1 MSKIIVV
8 DPFDYVV
15 FGGTGDLAKRKLFPA
30 LYHRELDGQL
40 PDDARII
47 GVARS
52 ALTSEE
58 FRGQVEAG
66 LREFVPAS
74 DLDDALIA
82 KFIARFFYQSND
94 AFTVGGYKKLK
105 ETLDEYPDRVRVIY
119 LATPPS
125 LFGPVSAFLAEVGL
139 NGPRDRLVLE
149 KPLGH
154 DLASS
159 QEINADVAKA
169 FDEDHVYRIDHYL
182 GKESVQNLMALR
194 FGNVLFESIWS
205 NAVVDH
211 VQITVAE
218 DIGAGDRAAYYSK
231 SGALRDMVQNH
242 LAQLLCLTAM
252 EAPASMDADSVRDE
266 KLKVLRSLRPFT
278 AQDLKTDVVRGQYA
292 AGAIGGESVPGY
304 ATELGE
310 PTKTETYVAL
320 KAHVDNWR
328 WAGVPFYLRTGKRL
342 PVRSSEIVIRFKAIP
357 HSIFRPYTTDEATP
371 NRLVI
376 RLQPDE
382 GVSLRLMTK
391 DPGPGGMRLR
401 AASLD
406 LSFKDE
412 FELERFPDAY
422 ERLLL
427 DVVRGN
433 RTLFMRRDE
442 LEAAWQWVTPI
453 LDHWAASD
461 EEPKPY
467 QSGSW
472 GPTAAAMMMDRDGR
486 SWHEDM
492 K

>member
-15 FGGTGDLAKRKLFPA
+15 VGGTGDLAKRKLFPA
-30 LYHRELDGQL
+30 LFHRELDGQL
-40 PDDARII
+40 PDQARII

-52 ALTSEE
+52 ELSDAE
-58 FRGQVEAG
+58 FVTQVEAA
-66 LREFVPAS
+66 LREFVPEK
-74 DLDDALIA
+74 DLDADTL
-82 KFIARFFYQSND
+82 KRFLGRFAYMPNN
-94 AFTVGGYKKLK
+94 AFTVDGYRALK
-105 ETLDEYPDRVRVIY
+105 DKLDEHPDRVRVIY

-125 LFGPVSAFLAEVGL
+125 LFGPISAFLAEVGL
-139 NGPRDRLVLE
+139 NGPKDRLVLE

-154 DLASS
+154 DLPSS
-159 QEINADVAKA
+159 QEINAAVAEA
-169 FDEDHVYRIDHYL
+169 FDESQVYRIDHYL

-205 NAVVDH
+205 KAVVDH

-218 DIGAGDRAAYYSK
+218 DIGAGDRATYYSK

-266 KLKVLRSLRPFT
+266 KLKVLRALRPFS
-278 AQDLKTDVVRGQYA
+278 AEDFQLNVIRGQYQ
-292 AGAIGGESVPGY
+292 AGSVDGEAVSGY
-304 ATELGE
+304 ADELGE
-310 PTKTETYVAL
+310 PTRTETYVAL
-320 KAHVDNWR
+320 KTFVDNWR

-342 PVRSSEIVIRFKAIP
+342 PIRSSEIVVHFKAIP
-357 HSIFRPYTTDEATP
+357 HSIFRPVTTDEVVP

-442 LEAAWQWVTPI
+442 LEAAWAWMTPV
-453 LDHWAASD
+453 LDHWTETEKGTEPYAA
-461 EEPKPY
+461 
-467 QSGSW
+467 GSW
-472 GPTAAAMMMDRDGR
+472 GPDAAAEMMRRDGR

>member
-52 ALTSEE
+52 KLSREDFQA
-58 FRGQVEAG
+58 QVEAG

-82 KFIARFFYQSND
+82 KFIARFDYQPND
-94 AFTVGGYKKLK
+94 AFTVDGYKTLK
-105 ETLDEYPDRVRVIY
+105 AMLDEHPDRVRVIY

-154 DLASS
+154 DLPSS
-159 QEINADVAKA
+159 REINADVAKA
-169 FDEDHVYRIDHYL
+169 FDEAQVYRIDHYL

-266 KLKVLRSLRPFT
+266 KLKVLRALRPFT
-278 AQDLKTDVVRGQYA
+278 DADLRTDVVRGQYT
-292 AGAIGGESVPGY
+292 AGSINGESVP
-304 ATELGE
+304 A
-310 PTKTETYVAL
+310 
-320 KAHVDNWR
+320 
-328 WAGVPFYLRTGKRL
+328 
-342 PVRSSEIVIRFKAIP
+342 
-357 HSIFRPYTTDEATP
+357 
-371 NRLVI
+371 
-376 RLQPDE
+376 
-382 GVSLRLMTK
+382 
-391 DPGPGGMRLR
+391 
-401 AASLD
+401 
-406 LSFKDE
+406 
-412 FELERFPDAY
+412 
-422 ERLLL
+422 
-427 DVVRGN
+427 
-433 RTLFMRRDE
+433 
-442 LEAAWQWVTPI
+442 
-453 LDHWAASD
+453 
-461 EEPKPY
+461 
-467 QSGSW
+467 
-472 GPTAAAMMMDRDGR
+472 
-486 SWHEDM
+486 
-492 K
+492 

>member
-15 FGGTGDLAKRKLFPA
+15 VGGTGDLAKRKLFPA

-40 PDDARII
+40 PDEARII

-52 ALTSEE
+52 ELTRDA
-58 FRGQVEAG
+58 FKAQVEAA
-66 LREFVPAS
+66 LREFVPAA
-74 DLDDALIA
+74 DVDEAVFA
-82 KFIARFFYQSND
+82 KFLNRFSYQPNN
-94 AFTVGGYKKLK
+94 AFTVEGYQKLK
-105 ETLDEYPDRVRVIY
+105 DTLDEHPDRVRVIY

-125 LFGPVSAFLAEVGL
+125 LFGPISAFLAEVGL

-154 DLASS
+154 DLPSS

-169 FDEDHVYRIDHYL
+169 FDEAQVYRIDHYL

-211 VQITVAE
+211 IQITVAE
-218 DIGAGDRAAYYSK
+218 DIGAGDRATYYSK

-266 KLKVLRSLRPFT
+266 KLKVLRSLRPFN
-278 AQDLKTDVVRGQYA
+278 AEDLTTNVVRGQYTS
-292 AGAIGGESVPGY
+292 GAINGESVPGY
-304 ATELGE
+304 ATELGDA
-310 PTKTETYVAL
+310 TTTETYVAL

-342 PVRSSEIVIRFKAIP
+342 PVRSSEIVIQFKSIP
-357 HSIFRPYTTDEATP
+357 HSIFRPYTTDQAVP

-442 LEAAWQWVTPI
+442 LEAAWEWVTPI
-453 LDHWAASD
+453 LNVWSASD
-461 EEPKPY
+461 DEPKPY

-486 SWHEDM
+486 HWHEDM
-492 K
+492 R

>member
-15 FGGTGDLAKRKLFPA
+15 VGGTGDLAKRKLFPA
-30 LYHRELDGQL
+30 LYHREIDGQL
-40 PDDARII
+40 PDEARII

-52 ALTSEE
+52 KLSSEE
-58 FRGQVEAG
+58 FVAQVNEA
-66 LREFVPAS
+66 LHEFVPAG
-74 DLDDALIA
+74 DIDEAIIE
-82 KFIARFFYQSND
+82 KFLARFSYQPND
-94 AFTVGGYKKLK
+94 AFTVDGYQKLK
-105 ETLDEYPDRVRVIY
+105 NKLDEFPDRVRVIY

-125 LFGPVSAFLAEVGL
+125 LFGPVSSFLKQVGL
-139 NGPRDRLVLE
+139 NGPKDRLVLE

-154 DLASS
+154 DLKSS
-159 QEINADVAKA
+159 QEINAAVAES
-169 FDEDHVYRIDHYL
+169 FDEAHVYRIDHYL

-205 NAVVDH
+205 KDVVDH

-266 KLKVLRSLRPFT
+266 KLKVLRSLRPFS
-278 AQDLKTDVVRGQYA
+278 AEDLKTDVVRGQYTS
-292 AGAIGGESVPGY
+292 GAIGGEPAAGY
-304 ATELGE
+304 AEELGE
-310 PTKTETYVAL
+310 PTNTETYVAL
-320 KAHVDNWR
+320 KTYVENWR

-342 PVRSSEIVIRFKAIP
+342 PIRSSEIVIHFKSIP
-357 HSIFRPYTTDEATP
+357 HSIFRPYTTGEAVP

-442 LEAAWQWVTPI
+442 LEAAWEWVTPI
-453 LDHWAASD
+453 LDHWEATD
-461 EEPKPY
+461 EEPKMY
-467 QSGSW
+467 QAGSW
-472 GPTAAAMMMDRDGR
+472 GPTAAAMLMDRDGR
-486 SWHEDM
+486 HWHEDM

>member
-15 FGGTGDLAKRKLFPA
+15 VGGTGDLAKRKLFPA
-30 LYHRELDGQL
+30 LFHRESDGQL
-40 PDDARII
+40 PDQARII
-47 GVARS
+47 GVARTE
-52 ALTSEE
+52 LTDAE
-58 FRGQVEAG
+58 FVAQVEAA
-66 LREFVPAS
+66 LQEFIPAK
-74 DLDDALIA
+74 DRDPETLKRFL
-82 KFIARFFYQSND
+82 ARFSYMPNN
-94 AFTVGGYKKLK
+94 AFTSDGYWALK
-105 ETLDEYPDRVRVIY
+105 RKLDEHPDRVRVIY

-125 LFGPVSAFLAEVGL
+125 LFGPISAFLAEVGL
-139 NGPRDRLVLE
+139 NGPKDRLVLE

-154 DLASS
+154 DLPSS
-159 QEINADVAKA
+159 QEINASVADA
-169 FDEDHVYRIDHYL
+169 FEETQVYRIDHYL

-205 NAVVDH
+205 KAVVDH

-218 DIGAGDRAAYYSK
+218 DIGAGERATYYSK

-266 KLKVLRSLRPFT
+266 KLKVLCALRPFS
-278 AQDLKTDVVRGQYA
+278 AEDFRLNVIRGQYH
-292 AGAIGGESVPGY
+292 AGRIDGTAVPGY
-304 ATELGE
+304 AELLGE
-310 PTKTETYVAL
+310 ATTTETYVAL
-320 KAHVDNWR
+320 KTYVDNWR

-342 PVRSSEIVIRFKAIP
+342 PVRSSEIVVHFKAIP
-357 HSIFRPYTTDEATP
+357 HSIFRPVTADAAVP

-442 LEAAWQWVTPI
+442 LEAAWAWMTPV
-453 LDHWAASD
+453 LDHWATSD
-461 EEPKPY
+461 DRVQAY
-467 QSGSW
+467 AAGTW
-472 GPTAAAMMMDRDGR
+472 GPEAAVEMIGRDGH
-486 SWHEDM
+486 SWHEAM